1 MIPRRRLPLL
11 WADLREV
18 LKAPFVSADE
28 AAAAVA
34 AFEREFAAAIQVPH
48 AFAVSSG
55 REALCLIIDGL
66 GLVPGDEIIIPAYT
80 LGELLPLLGQRGL
93 RLVPA
98 DIDPDSFNVTV
109 DSVRAA
115 LTPQTRAVLVVHLLG
130 APCDLAGLVQL
141 AAEHGVALIEDCA
154 HAPGASIDGRPVG
167 SFGVAALFSLEANK
181 ALAAFGGGVLTTAD
195 AGLAA
200 RVAAILAPR
209 PRREGPAIR
218 KFLRKWVEEIV
229 VRSPLYGLLVRI
241 LFAEGM
247 ASRFENFY
255 RRSNDRAR
263 RVVSQPLAF
272 AGIQARWARRRLGEL
287 QARQSRMAPVWAQ
300 LAAGLPPGF
309 SAQLRNRHGQPVF
322 YNFVAR
328 YHGGQSLAQ
337 LRRAAQRH
345 GLDLGIGS
353 EVMDDSARLLGR
365 DDCPGAAT
373 VYGQAVLLPCWDGM
387 DRAGAQRVLARL
399 HKVSI
404 DG

>member
-18 LKAPFVSADE
+18 LKTPFISARE
-28 AAAAVA
+28 AAASVA
-34 AFEREFAAAIQVPH
+34 AFEREFATAIEVPH

-66 GLVPGDEIIIPAYT
+66 GLGAGDEIVIPAYT
-80 LGELLPLLGQRGL
+80 LGELLPLLGQRSL

-109 DSVRAA
+109 ASVAAA

-130 APCDLAGLVQL
+130 APCELPALSQL
-141 AAEHGVALIEDCA
+141 AANRGIALIEDCA
-154 HAPGASIDGRPVG
+154 HAPGATIAGRPVG

-195 AGLAA
+195 PALATK
-200 RVAAILAPR
+200 VAAKLALR
-209 PRREGPAIR
+209 RRREGPAIG

-229 VRSPLYGLLVRI
+229 VRSPLYALLVRL

-263 RVVSQPLAF
+263 RTVAQPLAF
-272 AGIQARWARRRLGEL
+272 SGIQARWARRRLGEL
-287 QARQSRMAPVWAQ
+287 QARQNRMEPVWQQ
-300 LAAGLPPGF
+300 LAAGLPAGF
-309 SAQLRNRHGQPVF
+309 SAQQRSRHGQPVF

-328 YHGGQSLAQ
+328 YDGGKTLAG
-337 LRRAAQRH
+337 LRRAAQRC

-373 VYGQAVLLPCWDGM
+373 AYAQAVLLPCWDGM
-387 DRAGAQRVLARL
+387 DRSGAQVVLERL
-399 HKVSI
+399 HKAAS

>member
-18 LKAPFVSADE
+18 LKTPFISADE
-28 AAAAVA
+28 AAASVA
-34 AFEREFAAAIQVPH
+34 AFEREFATAIQVPH

-66 GLVPGDEIIIPAYT
+66 GLVPGDEIVIPAYT
-80 LGELLPLLGQRGL
+80 LGELLPLLGRRGL

-109 DSVRAA
+109 DNVRAA
-115 LTPQTRAVLVVHLLG
+115 LTPQTRALLVVHLLG
-130 APCDLAGLVQL
+130 APCDLEGLALL
-141 AAEHGVALIEDCA
+141 AAARGVALIEDCA
-154 HAPGASIDGRPVG
+154 HAPGATIAGRPVG

-229 VRSPLYGLLVRI
+229 VRSPLYGLLVRV
-241 LFAEGM
+241 LFAEGT

-263 RVVSQPLAF
+263 QAVSQPPAF
-272 AGIQARWARRRLGEL
+272 AGIQARWARRRLAEL
-287 QARQSRMAPVWAQ
+287 QARQSRMAPVWQQ
-300 LAAGLPPGF
+300 LAAGLPAGF
-309 SAQLRNRHGQPVF
+309 SAQQRNRHGQPVF

-328 YHGGQSLAQ
+328 YHGGRSLAQ
-337 LRRAAQRH
+337 LRRAAQRC

-373 VYGQAVLLPCWDGM
+373 AYAQAVLLPCWDGM
-387 DRAGAQRVLARL
+387 DRSGAQAVLERL
-399 HKVSI
+399 HKAAI